1 MTRADLSTAATIR
14 GDLGTDVLRTD
25 DFREL
30 RTIDDVI
37 DGGAVN
43 TVFQPLVRLDGR
55 EIVGFEALSRG
66 PAGSPWYPP
75 SALFPAAES
84 AGRLAELD
92 WICRVRA
99 YQEALHANL
108 DPQIALFVNTA
119 PLALRTECPPDLAPW
134 LSAARRRLRVV
145 TEMTERAV
153 ASDPSALLT
162 AAATA
167 RTSGWGVAF
176 DDVGA
181 NPASLALMP
190 FVHPDVVKLDM
201 HLVQY
206 PHRPEVARVVNAVVA
221 YAERSGATI
230 LAEGIESE
238 QHLDTA
244 RSMGATLG
252 QGWLFGRGKR
262 LTWSPPA
269 PRQPLHFVRAPQT
282 AAPANRAEART
293 PFQIVAAARPTN
305 VAAKRM
311 LMPFCRYLE
320 NKATDRTEPP
330 VLLACFQEGRHL
342 TPRVVHRYTDIA
354 DTAALVA
361 AIATDVDDDTIPG
374 VRGAR
379 LAPGDPL
386 RGEWN
391 VIVVG
396 PHFAGALVARDLGD
410 RCREPDRRF
419 EYALTYD
426 RGLVLRAARSLLHW
440 IVRTR

>member
-1 MTRADLSTAATIR
+1 MTRPTGRSPGLTAAATR
-14 GDLGTDVLRTD
+14 GGRSGV
-25 DFREL
+25 EL
-30 RTIDDVI
+30 RDAVRGIDDVI
-37 DGGAVN
+37 DTRAVN
-43 TVFQPLVRLDGR
+43 TVFQPLVRLDSH

-66 PAGSPWYPP
+66 PAGSPWHAP
-75 SALFPAAES
+75 SALFPAAQA

-99 YQEALHANL
+99 YQGALNAGL
-108 DPQIALFVNTA
+108 DPSIALFVNTE

-134 LSAARRRLRVV
+134 LDAARRRLRVV

-153 ASDPSALLT
+153 AADPSALLT

-167 RTSGWGVAF
+167 RKSGWGVAF

-190 FVHPDVVKLDM
+190 FVHPDVVDFDM
-201 HLVQY
+201 HLVQH
-206 PHRPEVARVVNAVVA
+206 PNRPEVARVVNAVVA

-230 LAEGIESE
+230 LAEGIETA

-244 RSMGATLG
+244 RSMGAALG
-252 QGWLFGRGKR
+252 QGWLFGRGEE
-262 LTWSPPA
+262 LHHSPPA
-269 PRQPLHFVRAPQT
+269 PGEPLAFVPAPQT
-282 AAPANRAEART
+282 AAPASRAEART
-293 PFQIVAAARPTN
+293 PFQIVAAARRTS
-305 VAAKRM
+305 VATKRM
-311 LMPFCRYLE
+311 LMPFSRYLE
-320 NKATDRTEPP
+320 SKATDRTEPP
-330 VLLACFQEGRHL
+330 VLLACFQEGRFL

-361 AIATDVDDDTIPG
+361 AIATDVDDETIPG

-379 LAPGDPL
+379 LAPDDPL

-396 PHFAGALVARDLGD
+396 PHFAGAMLARDMGD
-410 RCREPDRRF
+410 GGYDMSRRF
-419 EYALTYD
+419 EYVLTYD
-426 RGLVLRAARSLLHW
+426 RGLVLDAARSLMHW
-440 IVRTR
+440 IVRTQ